1 MCITVSLVSDVYI
14 QGYYFFLTALVTLH
28 LDPVTRR
35 LAFGQWPLLL
45 FDESRG
51 PCVLVHSTAV
61 NIECL
66 LAIFREG
73 VKNIFLPL
81 AVAHHIK

>member
-1 MCITVSLVSDVYI
+1 MSTYRDII
-14 QGYYFFLTALVTLH
+14 FLTALVTLH
-28 LDPVTRR
+28 SDPVTRR

-45 FDESRG
+45 FDVSRG

-61 NIECL
+61 NIKCL

-73 VKNIFLPL
+73 VENIFLPL
-81 AVAHHIK
+81 AVAHHI